1 MPIEDVDYLIKNSN
15 PDSYIVKVDSS
26 LRKKSQFPQPSEFTI
41 HFDNPFRY
49 VYGIDV
55 LDASMP
61 SSMFNIE
68 SFNNIFKYHLIWR
81 NPHYDADMLTEN
93 SFMNSF
99 FYDVDRINRLKAFLD
114 KKENNRIIFVDGY
127 SHVPPQSVSEG
138 VLDENCIAIRNIIS
152 GLPFR
157 KVDVIDFDQ
166 DVTYFLIG
174 DGVFSIQNLYKTTI
188 DTILRNQDLKIA
200 TITVSEKMRD
210 KEKVYRYLSYEI
222 PIVSKTSS
230 SLPKVIHIIED
241 AHTLSTASPEN
252 RHLIPLRL
260 RSGKLLTSST
270 FSHLIYLISD
280 RFHVWDETFF
290 LSSALSSDDKTRV
303 LDVVSKSLS
312 SPSHSSLSRVLLN
325 GIIDGED
332 IGFLSPS
339 RLIRDTKINEKIFIP
354 KSLLS
359 QINVV
364 QIMDERIHL
373 KNMMSSTDVA
383 IKLDLKHVML
393 FQVRK
398 EGQIYDIDEVASSS
412 DGIYA
417 FRMGA
422 EENNEGNESE
432 ENEENNY
439 QLYVLDQSKG
449 TNVND
454 PDENIQTDPDETAK
468 TVFLQQILSDDD
480 FIEIISYEASVFE
493 FELDSTRFIK
503 FRIDG
508 TTYQIPFGS
517 TDVESIGSIGS
528 VIRIGRLSTTYSLPG
543 PEGET
548 IDQGYSKLKLPFQ
561 SVKDNFLID
570 ARFYLK
576 ESKGVGTSIDRN
588 RILYGAGEQLLYWDT
603 YAYNA
608 MEELERKIID
618 ERLDESFTLIDI
630 DVRIIQEAVD
640 GTYYYD
646 IEYQNKVYV
655 IASRLLFSQV
665 TVATF
670 DVFVDQI
677 SPTSLGEDLDIGRGI
692 FFLVLESD
700 KFLLFLLLSLPLMKL
715 KADDDE
721 NKNKDENEI
730 KSTID
735 IFAHPD
741 KGALDL
747 FEDPLHYTLFSYDAL
762 RHRNLSSDPLHAAYI
777 KRVLNDVENLLLPEV
792 TSIVQGGKEID
803 QNSRPY
809 CSLYRRFAY
818 EDTFYHI
825 PATFLVHVKH
835 VRHIDIGA
843 DPDGII
849 YREKEG
855 ETTATSIHVRLPLRH
870 IASEDAEGYI
880 TNKEIEIL
888 YQIENHLFVW
898 SSRPMNSLESFQY
911 RQRGYVYVFFTYI
924 LDVLTNSFLQI
935 GTNGAQ
941 TLNTQIKLGVKET
954 ALIEFTVSDV
964 VYELFLMLDV
974 LVVDKMALRVMR
986 DKEGNSFFDVFRS
999 LLNTIVYYD
1008 LRFITNVEYTNI
1020 VKNSNFIQGELNYDT
1035 APLEWTPAILFNGRL
1050 EIETANYDAFTLLD
1064 ELNEG
1069 FERAVAINLRLD
1081 TGTRSVTFPFID
1093 TNSNISARKKTRNG
1107 DVSRSGQLKFVTG
1120 KENLSFMIDLERS
1133 TIRDVIGFSV
1143 LNDKNNIKKLES
1155 VQRYERGGEGG
1166 EINARIRTRMR
1177 MTTIKSLPRERIDI
1191 QTLKEIEGQ
1200 EIIPPGVI
1208 NLLGI
1213 RYVVLRCPEI
1223 ESLIGTHS
1231 FGSSMPGIGVFV
1243 LGLNQ
1248 QTIKQRLDFVHYVRK
1263 PFHPIEKLH
1272 KLTFRFEIKDG
1283 SPYDFKGVDM
1293 FMILQV
1299 NTYAPVKK
1307 TDFDHK
1313 QSILQPNYN
1322 PDFIQYRIDEAKKIE
1337 SQYEYTRSLSDD
1349 EEEYDS
1355 EEANDVVKIQNQ
1367 FDHSDE
1373 EEEEEEEGGEEEEG
1387 IFDPQN
1393 IRIF

>member
-1 MPIEDVDYLIKNSN
+1 MPIEDVDYLLKNSH
-15 PDSYIVKVDSS
+15 PDSFIVKVDSS
-26 LRKKSQFPQPSEFTI
+26 LRNKAQFPHPSEFTI
-41 HFDNPFRY
+41 HFDSPFGY
-49 VYGIDV
+49 VYGVDV

-99 FYDVDRINRLKAFLD
+99 FYDVDRIDRLKAFLD
-114 KKENNRIIFVDGY
+114 KKENNRIIFVDGD

-152 GLPFR
+152 TLPFR
-157 KVDVIDFDQ
+157 KVDVLDFDQ

-174 DGVFSIQNLYKTTI
+174 DGVFSIQNMYKTTI
-188 DTILRNQDLKIA
+188 DTILTNQDLRIA
-200 TITVSEKMRD
+200 TITVSEKMRE

-222 PIVSKTSS
+222 PIVSKTSPS
-230 SLPKVIHIIED
+230 VPKVIHIIED
-241 AHTLSTASPEN
+241 AHTLSTASLEN

-270 FSHLIYLISD
+270 FSHQIYLISD
-280 RFHVWDETFF
+280 RFHVWDETSF
-290 LSSALSSDDKTRV
+290 LALSSDDKTIV
-303 LDVVSKSLS
+303 LDVVSKSSS
-312 SPSHSSLSRVLLN
+312 SPSTKPTTSNTRVLLN

-332 IGFLSPS
+332 IGFSSPS
-339 RLIRDTKINEKIFIP
+339 RLTRDTKINEKIYIP

-359 QINVV
+359 QIDVV
-364 QIMDERIHL
+364 QITDERIHL
-373 KNMMSSTDVA
+373 ENMMESKDVS
-383 IKLDLKHVML
+383 IKLDLKDVML
-393 FQVRK
+393 FQVRT

-422 EENNEGNESE
+422 GEGNEGN
-432 ENEENNY
+432 ENNY

-454 PDENIQTDPDETAK
+454 PDETAK

-480 FIEIISYEASVFE
+480 LIEIIPYDASVFE
-493 FELDSTRFIK
+493 FELDSTRFVK

-548 IDQGYSKLKLPFQ
+548 INQGYSKLKLPFQ
-561 SVKDNFLID
+561 AVKDNFLID

-576 ESKGVGTSIDRN
+576 ESKGVGTGVDRN
-588 RILYGAGEQLLYWDT
+588 RILYGAGEQLFYWDT
-603 YAYNA
+603 YTYNA

-630 DVRIIQEAVD
+630 DVRIIREDVD

-655 IASRLLFSQV
+655 IASRLRFSRV

-670 DVFVDQI
+670 DVFVDQV
-677 SPTSLGEDLDIGRGI
+677 SPTSPGEDFDIGRGI

-700 KFLLFLLLSLPLMKL
+700 KLLLFLLLSLPLLKL

-721 NKNKDENEI
+721 NKNKN
-730 KSTID
+730 TID

-747 FEDPLHYTLFSYDAL
+747 FEDSLHHTLFSYDAL
-762 RHRNLSSDPLHAAYI
+762 RHQNLNSDPLHAAYI
-777 KRVLNDVENLLLPEV
+777 KKVLNDIEILLLPEV
-792 TSIVQGGKEID
+792 TSIVRGEKEVD

-809 CSLYRRFAY
+809 FPLYRRFAY

-825 PATFLVHVKH
+825 PATFLIHVKH
-835 VRHIDIGA
+835 VKYNDICE

-849 YREKEG
+849 YQKGKEG

-870 IASEDAEGYI
+870 ISQEDAEGYI
-880 TNKEIEIL
+880 TNKEIEML
-888 YQIENHLFVW
+888 YQIEDHLFVW

-935 GTNGAQ
+935 GTKETNEQGEREAQ
-941 TLNTQIKLGVKET
+941 TLNTQIKLGVRET
-954 ALIEFTVSDV
+954 AIIEFTVSDV
-964 VYELFLMLDV
+964 VYELFFKLDV
-974 LVVDKMALRVMR
+974 LVVDKKALRVMR
-986 DKEGNSFFDVFRS
+986 DKEGNSFFDVFGS

-1050 EIETANYDAFTLLD
+1050 EIEPANYDAFTLLD

-1069 FERAVAINLRLD
+1069 FESAVAINLRLD

-1093 TNSNISARKKTRNG
+1093 TNSNISARRKTRNG

-1143 LNDKNNIKKLES
+1143 LNDKNNIKRFES
-1155 VQRYERGGEGG
+1155 VQRYERGE
-1166 EINARIRTRMR
+1166 EFNMRMRMR

-1231 FGSSMPGIGVFV
+1231 FGSSTPGIGVFV

-1373 EEEEEEEGGEEEEG
+1373 EEEGEEEEEEEG

-1393 IRIF
+1393 IRIFS